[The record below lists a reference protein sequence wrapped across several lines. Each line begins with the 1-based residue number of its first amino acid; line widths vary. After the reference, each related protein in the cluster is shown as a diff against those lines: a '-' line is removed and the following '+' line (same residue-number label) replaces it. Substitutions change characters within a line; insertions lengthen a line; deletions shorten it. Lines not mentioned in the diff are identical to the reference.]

1 MNNPKKTKTPT
12 VGADRGSQKARV
24 DGNQRRQF
32 SGKSTSG
39 AAQRHRILEA
49 LRTGPKTS
57 FELRR
62 LGVYQH
68 SVRIFELRE
77 AGFDIETARVT
88 IIDHDGFEHRGC
100 ALYALTGE
108 ARSEGLQ

>member
-1 MNNPKKTKTPT
+1 MASKKAKTPT

-49 LRTGPKTS
+49 LRAGPKTS

-68 SVRIFELRE
+68 SVRVFELRR
-77 AGFDIETARVT
+77 AGYAITTTRLTLF
-88 IIDHDGFEHRGC
+88 DHDGFEHRGC
-100 ALYALTGE
+100 ALYSL
-108 ARSEGLQ
+108 SEDQAEESA

>member
-1 MNNPKKTKTPT
+1 MASKKAKTPT

-62 LGVYQH
+62 LGIYQH
-68 SVRIFELRE
+68 SVRVFELRR
-77 AGFDIETARVT
+77 AGYLITTTRVT
-88 IIDHDGFEHRGC
+88 LFDHDGFEHRSC
-100 ALYALTGE
+100 ALYSL
-108 ARSEGLQ
+108 SEDQAEVSA

>member
-1 MNNPKKTKTPT
+1 MMTSMKAKTPA

-62 LGVYQH
+62 LGIYQH
-68 SVRIFELRE
+68 SVRVFELRR
-77 AGFDIETARVT
+77 AGHSITTTRVT
-88 IIDHDGFEHRGC
+88 LFDHDGFEHRSC
-100 ALYALTGE
+100 ALYSL
-108 ARSEGLQ
+108 SEPQAEGRA

>member
-1 MNNPKKTKTPT
+1 MSAGKKKPRSLRQQQH
-12 VGADRGSQKARV
+12 GATSKKSQ
-24 DGNQRRQF
+24 RQY
-32 SGKSTSG
+32 SRKSTSG
-39 AAQRHRILEA
+39 AAQRQRILEA
-49 LRTGPKTS
+49 LRVGPKTS
-57 FELRR
+57 FDLRK

-88 IIDHDGFEHRGC
+88 IVDHDGFEHRGC

-108 ARSEGLQ
+108 PVDGGAA